1 MIIRKFVNQTVMNK
15 SIYVAMLFALAL
27 APGCRNSGGELKE
40 GKLEYGEEVCAVDVV
55 ELKKTDFPRQIV
67 SNGKLTA
74 SEAVSLR
81 FGTSG
86 TVKTLNVRNGQRVAA
101 GQLIAE
107 LDRPDLDI
115 ALHSAQLSL
124 DKARLDF
131 YDILA
136 GQGYSAADSLSVPE
150 EVLKM
155 ARIRSGYGAALNA
168 LERSR
173 YDRSCARLAAPF
185 SGRIADLKTSE
196 HDQTSSDVFCRLLND
211 SRLNVD
217 FTVMEFE
224 YPFLSD
230 GLPVVIVPFSDASKS
245 FRGRICA
252 VNPAVD
258 SKGQVAVRASV
269 EGAAGLVDGMNVK
282 VTFEKTVPG
291 QLVVPRSAVV
301 IRDNMNVLF
310 TYRPED
316 GTAGWVYVN
325 VLASNRDSFVVEAN
339 RDRGAH
345 LEEGELVIVSS
356 NLNLADGSKVCLKKD

>member
-1 MIIRKFVNQTVMNK
+1 MNK
-15 SIYVAMLFALAL
+15 YLYIVALLSL
-27 APGCRNSGGELKE
+27 VLVQGCRNSGGEMKE
-40 GKLEYGEEVCAVDVV
+40 GKLEYGEEVCAVDVI
-55 ELKKTDFPRQIV
+55 ELKRMDFPRQVV

-74 SEAVSLR
+74 SESVSLR

-86 TVKTLNVRNGQRVAA
+86 AVKTLNVRNGQRVAA

-107 LDRPDLDI
+107 LDRPDLEI

-136 GQGYSAADSLSVPE
+136 GQGYSASDTLSVPE
-150 EVLKM
+150 DVLKM

-168 LERSR
+168 LERAR
-173 YDRSCARLAAPF
+173 YDLSGARLTAPF
-185 SGRIADLKTSE
+185 SGRIADLKTSA
-196 HDQTSSDVFCRLLND
+196 HDQASSDVFCRLLND
-211 SRLNVD
+211 SRMNVD

-230 GLPVVIVPFSDASKS
+230 GLPVVIVPFSDASRS
-245 FRGRICA
+245 FRGRVSSI
-252 VNPAVD
+252 NPAVD
-258 SKGQVAVRASV
+258 KNGQVAVRASV

-282 VTFEKTVPG
+282 VTLEKTVLG
-291 QLVVPRSAVV
+291 QMVVPRSAVV

-310 TYRPED
+310 TYRPDD

-325 VLASNRDSFVVEAN
+325 ILASNRDSFVVEAN

-356 NLNLADGSKVCLKKD
+356 NLNLADGSKVSLKKD